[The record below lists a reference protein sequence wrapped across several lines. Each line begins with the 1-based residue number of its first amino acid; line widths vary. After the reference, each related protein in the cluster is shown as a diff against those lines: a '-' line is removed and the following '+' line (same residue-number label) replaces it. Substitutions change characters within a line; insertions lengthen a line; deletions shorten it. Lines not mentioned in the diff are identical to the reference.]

1 MSMVDDKP
9 SDVGAVRIHALVA
22 ALVCVVATGGRASG
36 QRPPPIRPIGP
47 ITHVSSEP
55 LTSIAAAIR
64 LSDGR
69 VFVNDIVA
77 RKVVLFDS
85 TLATARMVTDSASV
99 TATAYGFGAGALI
112 PFHGDT
118 ALFLDPQSSAMPV
131 LSPAGRIARVM
142 ATPRPNN
149 RPVAAGSLYFTPGFD
164 AAGRLL
170 YFLPQSMTVSRETLP
185 PNATTTRIVDSAL
198 IVRYDFAAHVYDT
211 VATIRMPKS
220 RQTVRTDEEGRIYSL
235 RSLTAD
241 PLPVVDDWVVRGDGS
256 LVIVRGRDFH
266 VDWMD
271 ANGKWSSAPKMA
283 FDWQHLDDGQKQ
295 VLIDSAAAANKAR
308 LDSLIAGTSSGS
320 LGGGAAV
327 GRGGGGEGVPPQRP
341 PPVFDDPKIEPNEVA
356 DYRPPFPHGATR
368 VDADG
373 NLWIRTTTMVNGQPV
388 YDLVNQRGE
397 LFDRVQLPPFRTI
410 AGFGPGVV
418 YMAVKDAGGVVHLE
432 VAAAARGGLGK

>member
-1 MSMVDDKP
+1 MRRD
-9 SDVGAVRIHALVA
+9 
-22 ALVCVVATGGRASG
+22 SG
-36 QRPPPIRPIGP
+36 QRPPQVRPVGP

-55 LTSIAAAIR
+55 LSSIASAIR

-85 TLATARMVTDSASV
+85 TLTAARVVTDSASV

-118 ALFLDPQSSAMPV
+118 ALFLDPQSSSMPV

-149 RPVAAGSLYFTPGFD
+149 RPVSIGSLYFTPGFD

-170 YFLPQSMTVSRETLP
+170 YYLAQSMTVSRETLP
-185 PNATTTRIVDSAL
+185 PNATTTKIIDSAL
-198 IVRYDFAAHVYDT
+198 IVRYDFTTHLYDT

-220 RQTVRTDEEGRIYSL
+220 RQTVRTDENGRINSM

-241 PLPVVDDWVVRGDGS
+241 PVPVVDDWVVRGDGS
-256 LVIVRGRDFH
+256 LVVVRGRDFH

-283 FDWQHLDDGQKQ
+283 FEWQHLDDTQKQ
-295 VLIDSAAAANKAR
+295 VLIDSAAAASKAR
-308 LDSLIAGTSSGS
+308 LDSMIAGTSSGS
-320 LGGGAAV
+320 LGGGVAV
-327 GRGGGGEGVPPQRP
+327 GRGGGGGGEGVPPQRP
-341 PPVFDDPKIEPNEVA
+341 PPVFDDPKIEPNEIS
-356 DYRPPFPHGATR
+356 DYRPPFPHAATR
-368 VDADG
+368 VDTDG
-373 NLWIRTTTMVNGQPV
+373 NLWIRTTTVVNGQPV
-388 YDLVNQRGE
+388 YDLVNRRGE

-418 YMAVKDAGGVVHLE
+418 YMAVKDAAGVVHLE
-432 VAAAARGGLGK
+432 AASIARGGLGK

>member
-1 MSMVDDKP
+1 
-9 SDVGAVRIHALVA
+9 
-22 ALVCVVATGGRASG
+22 
-36 QRPPPIRPIGP
+36 
-47 ITHVSSEP
+47 
-55 LTSIAAAIR
+55 
-64 LSDGR
+64 
-69 VFVNDIVA
+69 
-77 RKVVLFDS
+77 
-85 TLATARMVTDSASV
+85 MVTDSASV

-241 PLPVVDDWVVRGDGS
+241 PLPVVDDWAVRGDGS

-308 LDSLIAGTSSGS
+308 LDSMIAGTTSGS

-327 GRGGGGEGVPPQRP
+327 GRGGGGGEGVPPQRP

-432 VAAAARGGLGK
+432 AASIARGGLGK